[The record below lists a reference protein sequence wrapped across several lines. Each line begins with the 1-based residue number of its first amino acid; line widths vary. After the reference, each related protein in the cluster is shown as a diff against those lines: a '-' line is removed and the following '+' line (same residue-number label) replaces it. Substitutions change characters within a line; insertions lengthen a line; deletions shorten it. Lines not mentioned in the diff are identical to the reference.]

1 MLWYMTGGVLQIS
14 QGMQPP
20 GQWLPPL
27 HLATTHSTCVLPT
40 HMASDQTAET
50 YGTQSYAIH
59 PAASIPSP
67 QSHPDV
73 TISYVNLWE
82 WDIRKFLLTSGVSS
96 MGINHSFMS
105 EVDTVL
111 DSSTE
116 DNQSGGLVFM
126 HNDVEDMDAVD
137 LGGLTR
143 MDDNDDDDE
152 DIEETVRG
160 ESASTR
166 QLVYVVVH

>member
-1 MLWYMTGGVLQIS
+1 
-14 QGMQPP
+14 
-20 GQWLPPL
+20 
-27 HLATTHSTCVLPT
+27 
-40 HMASDQTAET
+40 
-50 YGTQSYAIH
+50 
-59 PAASIPSP
+59 
-67 QSHPDV
+67 
-73 TISYVNLWE
+73 
-82 WDIRKFLLTSGVSS
+82 
-96 MGINHSFMS
+96 
-105 EVDTVL
+105 
-111 DSSTE
+111 
-116 DNQSGGLVFM
+116 M